1 MYVRVLTSPMLCQD
15 ADMCQEIPVGDLEQA
30 VGYLLKQTATAL
42 RTAMDAVLRPLEL
55 TVPQYACLKLLGR
68 SPGQS
73 NAELARGAFVT
84 RQSMNEVLR
93 GLQDRGLLT
102 RRSTAAHGRALPT
115 KLTPE
120 GHRILHTAST
130 AVAAVE
136 ERMLTPLTQDDQQ
149 RLRHDLIACTHAL
162 AATTPRSP
170 QEQLG

>member
-1 MYVRVLTSPMLCQD
+1 
-15 ADMCQEIPVGDLEQA
+15 MCQEMPVGDLEQA

-55 TVPQYACLKLLGR
+55 TVPQYACLRLLER

-84 RQSMNEVLR
+84 RQSMNQVLR
-93 GLQDRGLLT
+93 GLQDRSLLT
-102 RRSTAAHGRALPT
+102 RPATATHGRALST
-115 KLTPE
+115 ELTPE
-120 GHRILHTAST
+120 GQRVLHAAST

-136 ERMLTPLTQDDQQ
+136 QRMLTPLTQHDQQ
-149 RLRHDLIACTHAL
+149 RLRHDLAACTHAL

-170 QEQLG
+170 RNSSADHNQLASSR